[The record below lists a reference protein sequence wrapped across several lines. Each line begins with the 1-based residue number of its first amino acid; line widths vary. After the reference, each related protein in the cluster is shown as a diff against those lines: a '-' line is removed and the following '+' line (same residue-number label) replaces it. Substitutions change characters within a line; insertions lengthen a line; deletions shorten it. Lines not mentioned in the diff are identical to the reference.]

1 MVSSSLCCEGIV
13 SVALPVL
20 IKLHIRWMSPLT
32 KYLLHSQQLLS
43 IEIIMIYLAQSMPF
57 IVQHIE
63 IVSLTFFKELFF
75 HAGIQ
80 TAVMRSTASSWGNY
94 IC

>member
-1 MVSSSLCCEGIV
+1 MDVSIDKV
-13 SVALPVL
+13 N
-20 IKLHIRWMSPLT
+20 
-32 KYLLHSQQLLS
+32 LLHSQQLLS

-80 TAVMRSTASSWGNY
+80 TAIMRSTASSWGNY